1 MILISKQTQLGQ
13 DGHCCQSR
21 FKLATEQQFRL
32 EQKFLLWGLLVS
44 DKIGGGVVQT
54 END

>member
-1 MILISKQTQLGQ
+1 MGKQMNLVQGGCL
-13 DGHCCQSR
+13 CQSR

-32 EQKFLLWGLLVS
+32 EQKFLQWGLLVS